1 MKTYRSFSHFE
12 EVQVY
17 ICRFGGTLIGR
28 QMIGDRLQY
37 VVLQEGFCGHS
48 I

>member
-1 MKTYRSFSHFE
+1 MKTYRSFDTFE
-12 EVQVY
+12 GLQAY

-28 QMIGDRLQY
+28 QMVGNRLQY